1 MSRVVGLEAQD
12 SQIPA
17 FGLSGQQTGLKDEEV
32 KIGNCKLHDAD
43 VIQQIGGR
51 LPKQDQTGHSLP

>member
-1 MSRVVGLEAQD
+1 MLRVVGSEAQD

-17 FGLSGQQTGLKDEEV
+17 FSLSGQQIGLKDEEI
-32 KIGNCKLHDAD
+32 KIENCKLHDAD
-43 VIQQIGGR
+43 VIQQIGGW